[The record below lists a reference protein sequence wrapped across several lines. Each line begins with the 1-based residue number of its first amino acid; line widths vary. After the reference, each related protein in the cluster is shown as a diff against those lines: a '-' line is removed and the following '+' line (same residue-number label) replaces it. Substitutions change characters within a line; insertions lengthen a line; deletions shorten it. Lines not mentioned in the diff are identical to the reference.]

1 VSGKMKS
8 KMKKMKHYKRIN
20 LFVIPV
26 TAIAGDTIT
35 QYMYPYIS
43 LLLKCITDSATH
55 FLIASLSWNY
65 VDNVSF
71 NKRINFVAI
80 IICGSMASSID
91 IDHFLAVGTTSL
103 EVNIHTN
110 SSLSFLI

>member
-1 VSGKMKS
+1 
-8 KMKKMKHYKRIN
+8 MKHYKRITN

-43 LLLKCITDSATH
+43 LLLKCLTDSATH

-65 VDNVSF
+65 VDNVSLD
-71 NKRINFVAI
+71 KI
-80 IICGSMASSID
+80 IHFIAMIMCGLIASVID
-91 IDHFLAVGTTSL
+91 IDHFMAVGSTSL
-103 EVNIHTN
+103 EVNIHAN
-110 SSLSFLI
+110 SKFKFYNLSKSHFL